1 MILITVRD
9 YNQFSQHFYDSV
21 VNSLQLHQLTCTCG
35 HSASLSIHA
44 YYTRG
49 VFLPE
54 GTESLRICRVKC
66 SECGK
71 THAILLSSLVPY
83 DRISLADQHRI
94 ILACGNGTDRNAVCE
109 ENPGVD
115 DNTVKA
121 VIRRYRLFWL
131 QRLLAEAVS
140 LASLPAVVI
149 SCVSLYS
156 IQFMQIRRTTVLLF
170 ACTT

>member
-9 YNQFSQHFYDSV
+9 YNQFSQDFYDSV

-49 VFLPE
+49 VFLPQ
-54 GTESLRICRVKC
+54 GTVSIRICRVKC

-94 ILACGNGTDRNAVCE
+94 ILTYENGTDRNAVCE
-109 ENPGVD
+109 NNPRIDENS
-115 DNTVKA
+115 VKA

-131 QRLLAEAVS
+131 QRILAGALS
-140 LASLPAVVI
+140 LADIPPLI
-149 SCVSLYS
+149 SGCISLYS
-156 IQFMQIRRTTVLLF
+156 LQFMQTHRTTVRLF
-170 ACTT
+170 AHTT